1 MKSLARAHENGV
13 GVERDLARAFGYL
26 LLLKASSP
34 SDVGPDLA
42 RISKQLSAA
51 ELDRAKAF
59 RLSDDPA
66 TPEFVKEYE
75 VREPPKGW
83 FKRVNSL

>member
-1 MKSLARAHENGV
+1 MRTASAWSAIRCA
-13 GVERDLARAFGYL
+13 L
-26 LLLKASSP
+26 LVICCCCKASSP

-66 TPEFVKEYE
+66 TPAFVKEYE
-75 VREPPKGW
+75 VREPSKGW